1 MNTFVTGGT
10 GFVGSMLVRKL
21 VEAGHNV
28 RLLARPTSNLRQL
41 KDLPV
46 EITPGDL
53 SDVECLRRS
62 MQDCEWVF
70 HVAALYSYWGHPWEE
85 FYQSNIVG
93 TRNALQAA
101 GEASVQRIVYT
112 SSIAALGLPTGDQP
126 ANEETPVNLAD
137 KIGFYKQ
144 SKYQAEQVALEFA
157 RQGLPV
163 VIVNPAAP
171 VGVGDYKPTDTGQM
185 IVDFLHGRM
194 FGYVDTGMNIVDV
207 EDVATGHLLAA
218 ERGRLGEKYILGG
231 ENLSLKQVL
240 DLLSEV
246 SGLPQVRLHIPHS
259 VALGWSYVDTALA
272 RLNPHHIPSATPDKV
287 RLSRQKE
294 YYDSSKAVREL
305 GFPQTPARQALRKA
319 VEWYRANEYAS

>member
-1 MNTFVTGGT
+1 MKTFVTGGT
-10 GFVGSMLVRKL
+10 GFVGSMVVRKL
-21 VEAGHNV
+21 VEAGHSV
-28 RLLARPTSNLRQL
+28 RILARSTSNMRQV

-46 EITPGDL
+46 EIITGDL
-53 SDVECLRRS
+53 SDMDILHQG
-62 MQDCEWVF
+62 MQGCDWVF
-70 HVAALYSYWGHPWEE
+70 HVAALYSYWGHPWDE
-85 FYQSNIVG
+85 FYQSNVVG
-93 TRNALQAA
+93 TQNVLRAA
-101 GEASVQRIVYT
+101 GEAGAPRIIYT
-112 SSIAALGLPTGDQP
+112 SSIAALGLPTGDTP
-126 ANEETPVNLAD
+126 ANEETPVNLKD

-171 VGVGDYKPTDTGQM
+171 VGVGDYKPTDTGKM

-207 EDVATGHLLAA
+207 EDVAAGHLLAA
-218 ERGRLGEKYILGG
+218 ERGRAGEKYILGG

-246 SGLPQVRLHIPHS
+246 SGLPSGRLHIPHS
-259 VALGWSYVDTALA
+259 VALAFAYFDTGLA
-272 RLNPHHIPSATPDKV
+272 RLNLRHVPTATPDKV

-294 YYDSSKAVREL
+294 YYDSGKAIREL
-305 GFPQTPARQALRKA
+305 GFTQTTARQALRKA
-319 VEWYRANEYAS
+319 VEWYRANGYAS